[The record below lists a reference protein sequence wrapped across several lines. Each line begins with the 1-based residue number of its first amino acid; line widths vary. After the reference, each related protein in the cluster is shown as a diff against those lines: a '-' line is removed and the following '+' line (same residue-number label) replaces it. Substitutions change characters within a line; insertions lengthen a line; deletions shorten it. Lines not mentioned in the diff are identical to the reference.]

1 MPFLHE
7 VSDVEDAL
15 TNVRSRVGRAL
26 RNREMV
32 LDLYV
37 RILGEALEEMK
48 KREVVA
54 GDGAGEVGR
63 GGRGGG
69 SSSGCGQVAFE
80 EEAGL
85 SRVMEMNGP
94 GIMLTVD

>member
-32 LDLYV
+32 LDLYI

-48 KREVVA
+48 KRGVGA
-54 GDGAGEVGR
+54 GDGAGEV
-63 GGRGGG
+63 GRGGG

-85 SRVMEMNGP
+85 LRVMEMDGS